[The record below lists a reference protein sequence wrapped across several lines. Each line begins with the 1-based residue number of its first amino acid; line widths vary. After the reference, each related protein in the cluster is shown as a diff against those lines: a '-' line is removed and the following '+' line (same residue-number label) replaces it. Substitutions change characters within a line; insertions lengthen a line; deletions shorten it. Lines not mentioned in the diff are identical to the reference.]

1 MVFSFIIISTATIQY
16 IKVPEV
22 LSWIV
27 DSSSRILL
35 EHSFQFLQSRK
46 IVVEEITFK
55 EVLPAASWAKAS
67 RFYQMVVSPVTSTPV
82 WVMST
87 CLKQCEVFQSS
98 GRVLKNFLKG
108 SKESFATGGRGG
120 PRDGWDELW
129 PDWSYL
135 SQEGLIMNWFTQ
147 IDNDIFFCVGI
158 CLCHLNTKVRP
169 CKNSLRFLGGIWK
182 KESLPLGRS
191 QPSQQSGPHHSVS
204 T

>member
-1 MVFSFIIISTATIQY
+1 MVFSFIIISTGTIQY

-98 GRVLKNFLKG
+98 GRVLKKAVKSLLQDWG
-108 SKESFATGGRGG
+108 EGG
-120 PRDGWDELW
+120 PQGWVR
-129 PDWSYL
+129 SYD
-135 SQEGLIMNWFTQ
+135 Q
-147 IDNDIFFCVGI
+147 IDHI
-158 CLCHLNTKVRP
+158 
-169 CKNSLRFLGGIWK
+169 
-182 KESLPLGRS
+182 
-191 QPSQQSGPHHSVS
+191 
-204 T
+204 

>member
-67 RFYQMVVSPVTSTPV
+67 RFYQNG
-82 WVMST
+82 
-87 CLKQCEVFQSS
+87 CISS
-98 GRVLKNFLKG
+98 DLYP
-108 SKESFATGGRGG
+108 S
-120 PRDGWDELW
+120 
-129 PDWSYL
+129 
-135 SQEGLIMNWFTQ
+135 
-147 IDNDIFFCVGI
+147 VGDV
-158 CLCHLNTKVRP
+158 HF
-169 CKNSLRFLGGIWK
+169 S
-182 KESLPLGRS
+182 
-191 QPSQQSGPHHSVS
+191 
-204 T
+204 